1 MSNII
6 FLDIDGVLNSNFWN
20 ADHQREISDGTLI
33 DEEKI
38 KLLASLVKK
47 TNSKIILHSGWR
59 TWFDPELKPLRN
71 EAAKLIEL
79 LEKEGL
85 HLDGSTPDLTT
96 EEIRK
101 TKKFSL
107 VKAGEILL
115 WLKTHNDVNN
125 WVVLDDLD
133 LHNAQI
139 EKHQVKPDQAVGLTI
154 ADVEKA
160 VKILSRQKIRNLP
173 TLRSV

>member
-1 MSNII
+1 MMTRVI
-6 FLDIDGVLNSNFWN
+6 FLDVDGVLNSNFWN
-20 ADHQREISDGTLI
+20 DSHQREISDGTLI

-38 KLLASLVKK
+38 KLLACLVKK

-59 TWFDPELKPLRN
+59 TWFDSELKPLRI
-71 EAAKLIEL
+71 EAKKLIQL

-85 HLDGSTPDLTT
+85 HIDGLTPDLTT

-107 VKAGEILL
+107 VKADEILL
-115 WLKTHNDVNN
+115 WLKSHNDVTK

-133 LHNAQI
+133 LHNIRVTQ
-139 EKHQVKPDQAVGLTI
+139 HQVKPDQTVGLT
-154 ADVEKA
+154 AQDVEKA
-160 VKILSRQKIRNLP
+160 VKILLG
-173 TLRSV
+173 